1 MLSGKLPSTKI
12 DTVLVKL
19 ASRCNLDCDYCYV
32 YNMGD
37 DAWRRQPKLMSL
49 ELIDAL
55 GRGLAR
61 LIVAQN
67 APLSV
72 VFHGGEPLLMGP
84 ARFEAICAA
93 IRAHVGPEIGLHVQ
107 TNGVLLTDGVID
119 VCERYDVGISISIDG
134 PAQVHDRHRVTRTG
148 RGSHAAV
155 LAAIARLAAHR
166 AGGTLF
172 SGLLCVIDLA
182 ADPAEVYRFLK
193 ATGAPSIDF
202 LYRDGNHDQLPVGK
216 THRDSAEYGT
226 WMAQLLDV
234 YLGDPAPIRVRVLD
248 DMLRLLLGGHAVKE
262 GIGENAFGILVVDT
276 DGTVAKNDTL
286 KSAASGDRF
295 SGSWSVQDGLD
306 ALVASAEFAAYHRSQ
321 SPSAAACIACTDLA
335 ICGGGMPTHRWS
347 AERGLDNPSVFCA
360 DQKLLIG
367 QMRARIGCR
376 DAA

>member
-1 MLSGKLPSTKI
+1 MTTI

-37 DAWRRQPKLMSL
+37 DSWRRQPKLMSL

-55 GRGLAR
+55 GQGLSR
-61 LIVAQN
+61 LIAAQN

-84 ARFEAICAA
+84 VRFEAICAA
-93 IRAHVGPEIGLHVQ
+93 MRGHVGSEIGLHVQ

-134 PAQVHDRHRVTRTG
+134 PAQVHDRHRVTRAG
-148 RGSHAAV
+148 RGSHSAV

-166 AGGTLF
+166 AGGALF

-182 ADPAEVYRFLK
+182 ADPTEVYQFMK
-193 ATGAPSIDF
+193 STKAPSVDF
-202 LYRDGNHDQLPVGK
+202 LYRDGNHDQLPIGK
-216 THRDSAEYGT
+216 AHRDSTEYGA
-226 WMAQLLDV
+226 WMARLLDV
-234 YLGDPAPIRVRVLD
+234 YLSDPTPIRVRVLD
-248 DMLRLLLGGHAVKE
+248 DMLRLLLGGYAVKE

-276 DGTVAKNDTL
+276 DGTVTKNDTL
-286 KSAASGDRF
+286 KSAAGSDRF
-295 SGSWSVQDGLD
+295 SESWSVHDGLD
-306 ALVASAEFAAYHRSQ
+306 ALVASAEFTAYHRSQ
-321 SPSAAACIACTDLA
+321 TPSAAACIACTDLGV
-335 ICGGGMPTHRWS
+335 CGGGMPTHRWS

-360 DQKLLIG
+360 DQKLLIR
-367 QMRARIGCR
+367 QMRVQIACR
-376 DAA
+376 VAA